1 MFVCN
6 RWFCLF
12 DCSCLYRAHQLDQT
26 RDINQASACHQ
37 LSLNKF
43 VALHAIQS
51 KSYPCPTHF
60 MRVWA
65 ESKCFC
71 RKQIWAIFFFSHSRF
86 HSLIN
91 GGLLRFIKKRNWYC
105 FSTIVFVALGL
116 PGFGVSGLRHNCAGD
131 QNWPGR
137 AFVSISHPRQQSV
150 NINFERYCSLRRL
163 STDSVHFSP
172 VLFPLFS

>member
-1 MFVCN
+1 MRSSQNHTLVPRILCAFEQNPNVSVEN
-6 RWFCLF
+6 K
-12 DCSCLYRAHQLDQT
+12 SG
-26 RDINQASACHQ
+26 
-37 LSLNKF
+37 LS
-43 VALHAIQS
+43 
-51 KSYPCPTHF
+51 
-60 MRVWA
+60 
-65 ESKCFC
+65 
-71 RKQIWAIFFFSHSRF
+71 FFFSHSRF